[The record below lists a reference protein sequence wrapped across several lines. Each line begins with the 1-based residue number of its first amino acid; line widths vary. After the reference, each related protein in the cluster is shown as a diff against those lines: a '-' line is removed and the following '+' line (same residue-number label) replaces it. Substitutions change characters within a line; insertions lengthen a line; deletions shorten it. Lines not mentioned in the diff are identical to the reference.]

1 MGIADN
7 VNKVRENVEK
17 AAARAG
23 RSAESI
29 TLVAVSK
36 QKPIES
42 IVAAYEAG
50 LRVFGE
56 NRAHEL
62 AQKSAELTHL
72 PNIDWH
78 FIGQLQTRQSLPV
91 ATHATTFHAVDR
103 LKIAKRLSR
112 QLESL
117 DRTLSVFIEVNV
129 SGEAS
134 KAGFDCRQWEESLTQ
149 QQALT
154 AAAATI
160 AALPRIE
167 VQGLMTMAPWG
178 SAENEIRTVFQRT
191 RALAEWLTAAVPQ
204 ANWSQLSMGMTD
216 DYHIAIEEGATHI
229 RVGRAIFG
237 ERSYH

>member
-1 MGIADN
+1 MSIADN
-7 VNKVRENVEK
+7 VNRVRDNIARV
-17 AAARAG
+17 AQRAG

-36 QKPIES
+36 QKPIEA
-42 IVAAYEAG
+42 ITAAYAAG

-56 NRAHEL
+56 NRSAEL
-62 AQKSAELTHL
+62 AQKSAELAHL
-72 PNIDWH
+72 PDLSWH

-91 ATHATTFHAVDR
+91 ATHADVFHATDR
-103 LKIAKRLSR
+103 LKIAARLSR
-112 QLESL
+112 QLEQL
-117 DRTLSVFIEVNV
+117 DRTLSIFIEVNV

-149 QQALT
+149 RDALA

-160 AALPRIE
+160 AALPRIN

-178 SAENEIRTVFQRT
+178 SAESEIRTVFQRT
-191 RALAEWLTAAVPQ
+191 RALAEWLTTTVPQ
-204 ANWSQLSMGMTD
+204 ADWSNLSMGMTD

-237 ERSYH
+237 ERNY